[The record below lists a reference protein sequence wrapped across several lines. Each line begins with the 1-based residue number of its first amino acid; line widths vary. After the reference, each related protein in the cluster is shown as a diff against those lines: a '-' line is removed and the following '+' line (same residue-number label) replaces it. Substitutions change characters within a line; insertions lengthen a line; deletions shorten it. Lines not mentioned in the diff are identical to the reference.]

1 MPKLDISKA
10 QVRTGS
16 AYPDQYKKSVE
27 GREKTVLGD
36 LAGLSQFG
44 VNRTRLK
51 PGAASSLR
59 HWHEQEDEFIYVL
72 DGELTLVEDSG
83 ETVLKP
89 GDAAG
94 WKAGVANG
102 HMLVNKSSR
111 DAVYL
116 EIGSRL
122 PRERAHY
129 PDYDLVYTRDENG
142 IIVTHRD
149 GTPY

>member
-1 MPKLDISKA
+1 MPKLDIAKA
-10 QVRTGS
+10 QVRTTS
-16 AYPDQYKKSVE
+16 AYPPQFRKSVE

-36 LAGLSQFG
+36 LAGLTQFG

-59 HWHEQEDEFIYVL
+59 HWHEQEDEFVYIL
-72 DGELTLVEDSG
+72 EGELTLVEEDG
-83 ETVLKP
+83 ETLLKA

-102 HMLVNKSSR
+102 HMLVNNTAQ

-116 EIGSRL
+116 EIGSRAA
-122 PRERAHY
+122 REHANY
-129 PDYDLVYTRDENG
+129 PDYDLMYTRDEAG
-142 IIVTHRD
+142 IRVTHKN
-149 GTPY
+149 GEPY

>member
-1 MPKLDISKA
+1 MPKLDIAKA

-16 AYPDQYKKSVE
+16 AYPAQFKKSVE

-36 LAGLSQFG
+36 LAGLTQFG
-44 VNRTRLK
+44 VNRTKLP
-51 PGAASSLR
+51 PGVASSLR

-72 DGELTLVEDSG
+72 EGELTLVEDGG
-83 ETVLKP
+83 EVLLKA

-94 WKAGVANG
+94 WKAGAANG

-116 EIGSRL
+116 EIGSRS

-142 IIVTHRD
+142 TRVTHRN
-149 GTPY
+149 GEPY

>member
-1 MPKLDISKA
+1 MPKVDIAKA
-10 QVRTGS
+10 QVRKGS
-16 AYPDQYKKSVE
+16 AYPDQFKKPVE

-36 LAGLSQFG
+36 LAGLTQFG
-44 VNRTRLK
+44 VNRTLLR

-59 HWHEQEDEFIYVL
+59 HWHEQEDEFVYVL
-72 DGELTLVEDSG
+72 EGEITLVEDGG
-83 ETVLKP
+83 ETLLKP

-129 PDYDLVYTRDENG
+129 PDYDLLYTRDENG
-142 IIVTHRD
+142 IKVTHRD
-149 GTPY
+149 GKPY